1 MWGLGPHRTPSYSSY
16 LSYWSY
22 RAARGTCAAYWH
34 VADVPGVQGELRP
47 AGVQG
52 AAPLASLA
60 PYPSPNPNPPI
71 SQTEGCGATPHP
83 NPISQS
89 ALRLSLRRRSL
100 WFRRRRRRRGV
111 LAGLDV
117 IGHLLQ
123 ACRTRT
129 QTRRTLSGR
138 QRRGRRPT
146 LTHRPRPL
154 TPLTPIRTMPRR
166 QRPRHARP
174 IGTLRR
180 RGTDHRALNGP
191 RHARPIRARLRHRD
205 TPAST
210 RMPRTRATRAVETRR
225 PVGKDPSDQEE
236 GCNQQ
241 CHSHGGTPF
250 HTNSITPSPTPR
262 NRGPANSV
270 RGKHDAHEG
279 PQRDTKG
286 REKKGRRSRG
296 CGALPHAPAG
306 RSSPCTPGTSNGRAR
321 PGRASGNHDSTIL
334 AVLRA
339 VARP

>member
-1 MWGLGPHRTPSYSSY
+1 MEVWRLRSLVGDLVR
-16 LSYWSY
+16 
-22 RAARGTCAAYWH
+22 
-34 VADVPGVQGELRP
+34 RP
-47 AGVQG
+47 AG
-52 AAPLASLA
+52 ALLHLLLA
-60 PYPSPNPNPPI
+60 PGCGGLAPTARRPIRPICPIGPTAPPGAPAPPI
-71 SQTEGCGATPHP
+71 GTSQTCRGCRANFALPGSKGQRPLPPLPPTHLPIPILQSANQP
-83 NPISQS
+83 NGGVWGDAPPQSNQPISQS

-100 WFRRRRRRRGV
+100 WFRRRRRGV

-180 RGTDHRALNGP
+180 RGTNHRALNGP

-241 CHSHGGTPF
+241 CHSHGGAPF

-262 NRGPANSV
+262 NPAPGLTPSAQALPCETLRGPRPN
-270 RGKHDAHEG
+270 
-279 PQRDTKG
+279 PKG
-286 REKKGRRSRG
+286 FD
-296 CGALPHAPAG
+296 PNP
-306 RSSPCTPGTSNGRAR
+306 
-321 PGRASGNHDSTIL
+321 
-334 AVLRA
+334 
-339 VARP
+339 